1 VRALLPIACVAALTL
16 AASAEARTSCAGV
29 LVVDGVVLW
38 GISIEGDPLP
48 ARGGARSAALQPACG
63 EDDVDRRVAVTALA
77 GIPARFAVVPVE
89 DDGSVYLVEG
99 SLVELAEHPLHET
112 FYGDRGRP
120 SLRRGGACRA
130 GGTVRGTVTEP
141 ELSTRIALTGDR
153 IVRVDAR
160 TRIANR
166 PAYQPILRGQR
177 LRVRTSQCGSRRV
190 ADRIA
195 FVGAT
200 VQPER
205 IALTSGDGD
214 GVPVGF
220 LVIGAIVLISVPLI
234 VTGFRSG

>member
-16 AASAEARTSCAGV
+16 AASAEARTSCASV
-29 LVVDGVVLW
+29 LLVDGVVLW

-48 ARGGARSAALQPACG
+48 ARGARSSALQPACG

-77 GIPARFAVVPVE
+77 GIPARFAVAPVE

-99 SLVELAEHPLHET
+99 SVVELAQHPLHTT
-112 FYGDRGRP
+112 FFGDRGRP
-120 SLRRGGACRA
+120 SLRRGGACRP

-141 ELSTRIALTGDR
+141 EQSTRIPLTGGR

-177 LRVRTSQCGSRRV
+177 LRVRTSRCGSRSV

-205 IALTSGDGD
+205 IARDAADGG
-214 GVPVGF
+214 GVPVSA
-220 LVIGAIVLISVPLI
+220 LVIGAIVLVGVPLF
-234 VTGFRSG
+234 VKGFRSG